1 MFGNKSILYV
11 LDGCVDV
18 GGPSFS
24 ANGCEGIQKVSSVR
38 ATLRE
43 EHRNQKKTSFV
54 FCLKRTSLIG
64 TFELLLAQKTTC
76 IKSQKNLKKQI
87 NVDQINK
94 NFFFFPIEPV

>member
-1 MFGNKSILYV
+1 MCGNKSILYV

-43 EHRNQKKTSFV
+43 EHRNRKKTSFV
-54 FCLKRTSLIG
+54 FCLKITSLFG

-76 IKSQKNLKKQI
+76 IKSQKC
-87 NVDQINK
+87 
-94 NFFFFPIEPV
+94 PA